1 MIRVGVIGAES
12 TGKSTLC
19 KTLSKQYGY
28 HYIEEY
34 ARTYVENLDR
44 PYNLA
49 DLDTIAEHLIGQICA
64 DYNEQVVL
72 FDTELDQQPD
82 GLYIFDTELII
93 MKVWYEHVY
102 GSVPEAV
109 VQALKD
115 YPMNLYLLLA
125 PDIAADP
132 DPVRE
137 NLDKREY
144 FHAWYERE
152 IQQTGVPYSV
162 IRGQGEERTQTAV
175 QAIHE
180 RLTND

>member
-72 FDTELDQQPD
+72 
-82 GLYIFDTELII
+82 FDTELII

-162 IRGQGEERTQTAV
+162 IRGQGEERTQAAV